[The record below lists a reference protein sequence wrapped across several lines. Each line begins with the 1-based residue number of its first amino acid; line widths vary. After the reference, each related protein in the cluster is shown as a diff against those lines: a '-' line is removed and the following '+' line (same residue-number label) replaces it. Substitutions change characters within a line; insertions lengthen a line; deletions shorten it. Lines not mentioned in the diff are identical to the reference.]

1 MLARNGGPAQGVKQS
16 GPRFVKFPSQV
27 SLRLALDTIPPHIP
41 SMTQEPIHTRL
52 NTGAPV
58 LLHPLRPSDRIRML
72 LAIEQL
78 SDWSRYLRFFTGMKA
93 VPNILLDRLTDA
105 DGDQHVAWCATDMTR
120 PSRPIIGAAH
130 AIRTEKE
137 GISDFALGVVD
148 AYHGQGVA
156 RLLIGALLLQSRA
169 QGVTGFTAQ
178 VLLENN
184 KARGLFKALGS
195 VVTER
200 DGPVATLSF
209 DTALMQQRLIAMPG
223 APGLEDVSL
232 SSGET
237 ERAGRPA

>member
-1 MLARNGGPAQGVKQS
+1 
-16 GPRFVKFPSQV
+16 
-27 SLRLALDTIPPHIP
+27 
-41 SMTQEPIHTRL
+41 
-52 NTGAPV
+52 
-58 LLHPLRPSDRIRML
+58 ML
-72 LAIEQL
+72 LAIQQL
-78 SDWSRYLRFFTGMKA
+78 SDRSRYLRFFTGMKA
-93 VPNILLDRLTDA
+93 VPNIVLDRLTDA
-105 DGDQHVAWCATDMTR
+105 DGENHVAWCATDLTR

-130 AIRTEKE
+130 AIRTEKD
-137 GISDFALGVVD
+137 GVADFALGVVD

-209 DTALMQQRLIAMPG
+209 DTAMMQQRLIAMPG
-223 APGLEDVSL
+223 ALGLEDVFS

-237 ERAGRPA
+237 ERVARPA